1 MAWGTSA
8 TMRRSVAF
16 MAGLALAN
24 VLLIAAVSASG
35 AEAPAEPTDAETTEL
50 ARLRDFLTGPD
61 RTAATRRDAAAGLLD
76 KNSDAARTILL
87 EVLSTPSEASQAV
100 LGVLAARS
108 AADEAFIDPLFQL
121 LRSDN
126 ETMRRSAALAFGAY
140 QGNDKVLARLKDLVA
155 DSRERTGVRLAAV
168 EALAQIVDKRSV
180 AALVEATGD
189 AQDEVAVA
197 AAQALADMTGLA
209 EAGASAPDVHRDWS
223 DWWQHHKDE
232 PEADFLR
239 GLVRRFRTELR
250 QRETALNAAE
260 SRLARL
266 LKEIYEGADTKEKAR
281 LIQEHLDDSL
291 TQVRVVAVRQATAL
305 AREVFGANDGS
316 QQTYQEL
323 RSALLKHVG
332 DEAPAVRAASAEALA
347 AWQETAAGPTLLAR
361 LDTEKSPEVRAA
373 LAAALGAL
381 KTGEAVPELVAML
394 DSPSQVE
401 VIKSAGALG
410 AIGDRS
416 ALGAAAVESALDPL
430 RRLARTSPDPL
441 VREAACRSLAKI
453 AHASAEPVLA
463 AALED
468 KAAGV
473 RFSAVQGLGNLG
485 RVAPE
490 TVEALSARLQDENKG
505 VRQAAAATL
514 AKLGGPAAA
523 RRMAER
529 LKAGAEAD
537 PGVRNALWTAVQAL
551 ATASETPDLA
561 QELGDLFFALEGTE
575 MMQRATAL
583 YEIAQTKYPAS
594 AAGSLKL
601 QVLLEKLVDATV
613 AAGTPEK
620 AAPVLRQLLADTPAE
635 NPERRGE
642 LKERLGLI
650 LLSKGPYPEAA
661 ALLADVMDDREPA
674 ARAALVQAIVA
685 RAEALLEADRPEQ
698 ALGLLDAFKKAR
710 PDWGVADQAAVL
722 DRLKDRATDATI
734 AWVIANLNG
743 SEERVGVATATLKR
757 VGWPAVVGLLDAIER
772 AVKESRPE
780 VEARILAALEAVS
793 PPEGGTDR
801 AYDPKAPQEER
812 LKQIAAWREALGPTP
827 NEEK

>member
-24 VLLIAAVSASG
+24 VLLIAAVSVSS

-76 KNSDAARTILL
+76 KNSDAARAILL

-100 LGVLAARS
+100 LSVLAARG

-189 AQDEVAVA
+189 AQDEVAA
-197 AAQALADMTGLA
+197 AAARALADMTGLA
-209 EAGASAPDVHRDWS
+209 EAGASPERWS

-266 LKEIYEGADTKEKAR
+266 LKEIYEVADTKEKAF
-281 LIQEHLDDSL
+281 LIQEHLGDSL
-291 TQVRVVAVRQATAL
+291 TQVRVVAARQATAL

-361 LDTEKSPEVRAA
+361 LNTEKLPEVRAA

-394 DSPSQVE
+394 DSPSQME
-401 VIKSAGALG
+401 VIKAAGALG

-453 AHASAEPVLA
+453 AHASAEPVLV

-468 KAAGV
+468 EAAGV
-473 RFSAVQGLGNLG
+473 RFSAAQGLGNLG

-505 VRQAAAATL
+505 VRQAAAATI
-514 AKLGGPAAA
+514 AKLGGPADA

-529 LKAGAEAD
+529 LKSGAEAD

-575 MMQRATAL
+575 AMQRAAAL
-583 YEIAQTKYPAS
+583 YEIAQTKYQAS

-674 ARAALVQAIVA
+674 ARASLVQAIVA

-710 PDWGVADQAAVL
+710 PDWGVADQAEVL

-734 AWVIANLNG
+734 ARVIANLNG

-757 VGWPAVVGLLDAIER
+757 VGWPAVVGLLDVLER

-801 AYDPKAPQEER
+801 AYDPKAPLEER